1 MSTVTP
7 PTPDDRPECVLPPK
21 VKLLGEALAPVV
33 SDLRR
38 ALHRRVRRAG
48 KPLEIPD
55 DVVRVTGELVR
66 LVGGIQARYE
76 ALERWL
82 DDGADAS
89 PLEVGRL
96 VGRLEQ
102 VLDDFVDV
110 WREIQSATDG
120 PESGEERRLLAAIF
134 RHYLAQLADWL
145 DRLVAVIADPR
156 DEVDRQGLPLVD
168 GSTVTV
174 SLSLTEPPEMAR
186 LMALSGKWSKTPIE
200 VPQRADTPA
209 RPGLLAH
216 LGAIAFGF
224 GVAEA
229 LSGRDRER

>member
-1 MSTVTP
+1 MPTTP

-38 ALHRRVRRAG
+38 ALQRRVRRTG
-48 KPLEIPD
+48 KPFEAPN
-55 DVVRVTGELVR
+55 DVVRITGELVR
-66 LVGGIQARYE
+66 LLKGVQARYE
-76 ALERWL
+76 ALEHWL

-102 VLDDFVDV
+102 VLDDFLDV

-120 PESGEERRLLAAIF
+120 AAASEERRLLAAIF
-134 RHYLAQLADWL
+134 RHYLTQLADWL
-145 DRLVAVIADPR
+145 DRLVLVIADPR
-156 DEVDRQGLPLVD
+156 AEVDRQGLPLVD
-168 GSTVTV
+168 GGTVTV
-174 SLSLTEPPEMAR
+174 TLSLTQPPEMAR
-186 LMALSGKWSKTPIE
+186 LMELAAGWS
-200 VPQRADTPA
+200 RAPADEPPSLGAPA

-216 LGAIAFGF
+216 LAAIALGF
-224 GVAEA
+224 GVAGA
-229 LSGRDRER
+229 LSGRDGEG